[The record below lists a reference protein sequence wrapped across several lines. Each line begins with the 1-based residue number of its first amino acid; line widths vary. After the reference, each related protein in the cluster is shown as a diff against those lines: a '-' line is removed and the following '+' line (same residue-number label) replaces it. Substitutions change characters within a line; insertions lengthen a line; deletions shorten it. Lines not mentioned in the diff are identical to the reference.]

1 MPKKKPST
9 EMAFTEQK
17 FYPNPMEELG
27 ETNAVPRCTE
37 YDLKPGERNIE
48 AGFMQDFMQSI
59 RPTEQTFTV
68 MKRGNQ
74 VTKGKNY

>member
-9 EMAFTEQK
+9 EMAYTEQP
-17 FYPNPMEELG
+17 FYPNSQENLG

-37 YDLKPGERNIE
+37 YDLKPGERKDG
-48 AGFMQDFMQSI
+48 GFLEEFFQSV

-68 MKRGNQ
+68 PKRGNC